1 MKAFIVGTAGHIDH
15 GKSAL
20 VKALTGIDPDRLIEE
35 KERGITIDIGFSY
48 FYLKDNSI
56 VSFVDVPGHEK
67 FIKNMIAGAVGID
80 AVMLVVAANESVKPQ
95 TIEHLR
101 ICKLLG
107 LKRGF
112 VALTKIDL
120 VDDAQIELA
129 KFEIKKILENTFL
142 EGAPIIPVSSVTLL
156 GIEEIKK
163 QIENLK
169 TKTEGRPVDSYFRM
183 PVDRAF
189 IIKGFGLI
197 LTGTVFEGVVK
208 KNQEVQVMPTFN
220 KCRVK
225 NIQMHNQ
232 NRLFAQAGSR
242 AALNLSG
249 IEKEQIVRGYFLV
262 APDVFSLSNMIE
274 AEIYIF
280 DEFKD
285 NISKLKKLKFYHGTS
300 ENMCDVNYIDKID
313 ENSFYAQ
320 IILQNP
326 SLFLLDDRFILRT
339 FSPVATI
346 GGGCVINISNKK
358 YKKKEYEKIS
368 SELKEYSKLSI
379 WDRLNYWIE
388 HSFYY
393 GVRLSFIISRTGATK
408 EKILSNLSKYANIKI
423 ILAKDYLMISNKN
436 YLKIKNDIFNEI
448 RNYQLQNRFEK
459 GIPKAKLKSMYAD
472 QISNELFISIITEL
486 VNERKIQTE
495 DDYLFIEGLDAE
507 FLPYEKQTMEL
518 ILKIFNDFA
527 FSPPYWKEIE
537 GKVENKA
544 LANKVLQYLINK
556 NELIKIGDDLYYH
569 KDYIKIIKEKLLN
582 FFEKGD
588 ELEINQFKS
597 MFELS
602 RKYAIPLLE
611 YFDKKGFTIRVGDK
625 RKLGY
630 RKHEE

>member
-129 KFEIKKILENTFL
+129 KFEINKILENTFL

-285 NISKLKKLKFYHGTS
+285 NIGKLKKLKFYHGTS

-459 GIPKAKLKSMYAD
+459 GIQKAKLKSMYAD

-495 DDYLFIEGLDAE
+495 DDYLFIEELDAE